1 MSDTA
6 DTLAE
11 TLVAAIRSEL
21 DALGAEDAAA
31 IEAATAAKTRAIADV
46 QAAIAAGAPVPRAA
60 LEQARDLNSEAML
73 RARAKLIS
81 VEKRLAA
88 LRPGT
93 APLRP
98 EPVAYGRDGRW
109 A

>member
-1 MSDTA
+1 MSA
-6 DTLAE
+6 EALAVQ
-11 TLVAAIRSEL
+11 LVAAITAELEALASEDSDEIL
-21 DALGAEDAAA
+21 AATSAKAAA
-31 IEAATAAKTRAIADV
+31 LAAV
-46 QAAIAAGAPVPRAA
+46 QAAVAEGAPVPRTV

-81 VEKRLAA
+81 VEKRLQA
-88 LRPGT
+88 LRPQ
-93 APLRP
+93 PLRP

>member
-1 MSDTA
+1 MSA
-6 DTLAE
+6 EALAVQ
-11 TLVAAIRSEL
+11 LVAAITAELEALASEDS
-21 DALGAEDAAA
+21 DAILAATSAKAAA
-31 IEAATAAKTRAIADV
+31 LAAV
-46 QAAIAAGAPVPRAA
+46 QAAVAEGAPVPRTV

-81 VEKRLAA
+81 VEKRLQA
-88 LRPGT
+88 LRPQ
-93 APLRP
+93 PLRP